1 MRRLTLL
8 IASVLWLL
16 LPASGSAASPEI
28 GVVRDFGS
36 NLTPNCPH
44 PEGIA
49 VDARGNVYASSFTP
63 TGTICVLD
71 STGALTD
78 VISIGSPLIGMLC
91 EESQGLYVI
100 DFGHASLLLVD
111 PATHASRTIASGPLG
126 GPNALAQDR
135 HKNLYVSDS
144 FGGRIWKIAPGGTT
158 TVWKQD
164 ARLTTAGFP
173 PFGANGVAFDRS
185 EANLYVANTGD
196 DRVLRIP
203 VNPDG
208 SAGAVS
214 VFATGIDG
222 ADGIAFD
229 VRGNLYVCANQA
241 DEIAV
246 ISPAGSRIATY
257 RGTGAAALHFPA
269 SLVFKGRDLFV
280 TNLAFD
286 HSFNSLPDS
295 KVSVLTV
302 PFPGA
307 PLRP

>member
-8 IASVLWLL
+8 VALILSLL
-16 LPASGSAASPEI
+16 LPTGASAASPEI
-28 GVVRDFGS
+28 GVVRDFGP
-36 NLTPNCPH
+36 NLTANCPQ

-49 VDARGNVYASSFTP
+49 VDPRRNIYASSFTAA
-63 TGTICVLD
+63 GTICVLD
-71 STGALTD
+71 RTGALND
-78 VISIGSPLIGMLC
+78 VISIGSPLIGMLF
-91 EESQGLYVI
+91 EEGQGLYVL

-111 PATHASRTIASGPLG
+111 PATHASRTIASGLG

-144 FGGRIWKIAPGGTT
+144 FGGRIWKIAPDGTT
-158 TVWKQD
+158 AVWTHD
-164 ARLTTAGFP
+164 ALLTTAGFP
-173 PFGANGVAFDRS
+173 PFGANGVAFDRNES
-185 EANLYVANTGD
+185 NLYVANTGD

-203 VNPDG
+203 VNADG

-222 ADGIAFD
+222 ADGIQFD

-246 ISPAGSRIATY
+246 ISPAGTRIATY
-257 RGTGAAALHFPA
+257 RGTGATALHFPA
-269 SLVFKGRDLFV
+269 SLVFEGRDLFV

-286 HSFNSLPDS
+286 HSFNPLPDS
-295 KVSVLTV
+295 KISMLTV

>member
-8 IASVLWLL
+8 VAAILWLL

-28 GVVRDFGS
+28 GVVRNFGP
-36 NLTPNCPH
+36 NLTANCPH

-49 VDARGNVYASSFTP
+49 VDPRGNVYASSFSA
-63 TGTICVLD
+63 TGTVCVLD
-71 STGALTD
+71 RTGALTD
-78 VISIGSPLIGMLC
+78 VISIGSRLIGMLF

-111 PATHASRTIASGPLG
+111 PATHAFRTIASGLG

-144 FGGRIWKIAPGGTT
+144 FGGRIWKIAPDETT

-164 ARLTTAGFP
+164 ALLTTAGFP
-173 PFGANGVAFDRS
+173 PFGANGVAFDRNES
-185 EANLYVANTGD
+185 NLYVANTGD
-196 DRVLRIP
+196 DSVLRIP

-222 ADGIAFD
+222 ADGIQFD

-246 ISPAGSRIATY
+246 ISPAGTRIATY

-286 HSFNSLPDS
+286 HSFNPLPDS
-295 KVSVLTV
+295 RVSVLTV

>member
-8 IASVLWLL
+8 VASILWLL
-16 LPASGSAASPEI
+16 LPATGTAAPPQV
-28 GVVRDFGS
+28 GTVQNFGP
-36 NLTPNCPH
+36 NLTATCPQ

-49 VDARGNVYASSFTP
+49 VDPRGNVYASSFTA

-71 STGALTD
+71 RTGALTD
-78 VISIGSPLIGMLC
+78 VITIGSALIGMLY
-91 EESQGLYVI
+91 EQSQGLYVI
-100 DFGHASLLLVD
+100 DFAGQRVLLVD
-111 PATHASRTIASGPLG
+111 PATHAFHQVGAAGLG

-135 HKNLYVSDS
+135 HGNLYVSDS
-144 FGGRIWKIAPGGTT
+144 FGGHMWKIAPDGTT
-158 TVWKQD
+158 TAWAQD
-164 ARLTTAGFP
+164 PLLTTSGFP

-203 VNPDG
+203 VNADG

-214 VFATGIDG
+214 IFATGIDG

-229 VRGNLYVCANQA
+229 ARGDLYVCANQA

-246 ISPAGSRIATY
+246 IAPDGARVATY
-257 RGTGAAALHFPA
+257 AGTGADALHFPA
-269 SLVFKGRDLFV
+269 SLVFKGRDLYV

-286 HSFNSLPDS
+286 HSFNPLPDS
-295 KVSVLTV
+295 KVSILTA